1 VKAIRPVLRQHNTE
15 HLLDG
20 LRRLARIQ
28 PEAESTLGFAHRCLG
43 DLHGRNL
50 GSALMRSGLHNR
62 TRDRGREPI
71 RINGGG
77 NCPPVLPE
85 PGRGRSLKGA
95 LEARGILTRLSVRRH
110 RGCFLNAFVL
120 AAKAT
125 IGRAC
130 EGAGHAQR
138 HQKLAVGIDADALGG
153 LCQLAKL
160 PDALRSGARLR
171 MCTIHDGESELG
183 RLPLLRK
190 SFPAPTARA
199 LEKPRASP
207 CLH

>member
-1 VKAIRPVLRQHNTE
+1 
-15 HLLDG
+15 
-20 LRRLARIQ
+20 
-28 PEAESTLGFAHRCLG
+28 
-43 DLHGRNL
+43 
-50 GSALMRSGLHNR
+50 MRSGIHNR

-77 NCPPVLPE
+77 HCPPVLPE

-110 RGCFLNAFVL
+110 RGRFLNAFVL

-199 LEKPRASP
+199 LREMCGCDYFRLSSMRPESKAGSTSSPPVKPSHIAVPRVRVRLMAGANELNSTG
-207 CLH
+207 